1 MVSRRGFLQS
11 GAIAAAGAAA
21 VSSMGAATDS
31 KPMPPSIAALKS
43 MKSQAKPITI
53 DERRARIE
61 RARQLMSENK
71 LDAVLLGGG
80 TSLVYFSNIRWWL
93 SERFF
98 AMVLPAK
105 GEPFYVSPAFEEDRA
120 REQIAR
126 GPLGNSA
133 DVRIWQED
141 ENPYDKLA
149 QGLKDRGIASGR
161 LGIEE
166 TTYFVFSDN
175 IAKASPTL
183 QCVSAT
189 PVTAGCRMIKSEHE
203 IALMT
208 LANNVTLKA
217 FEAAWKALR
226 PGMTDAQFRE
236 LIEMAHD
243 QLGFP
248 GSSLVLVGQ
257 YAALPHGTINP
268 QTIKENDLVLIDGGC
283 KIEGYSSDISRTFV
297 VGKPTDKMK
306 QVFDI
311 VHRAQSTALTAAK
324 AGNPCG
330 GVDDA
335 ARKVIVDAGYGPD
348 YKYFSHRL
356 GHGIGMDGHEWPYL
370 VRGNKLPLQTNM
382 TFSDEPGIYIK
393 GEFGV
398 RLEDDQVI
406 TEKGGVL
413 MTPQSSSL
421 TEPFAT

>member
-11 GAIAAAGAAA
+11 GAVVGAGVIATSAGVAAEEQ
-21 VSSMGAATDS
+21 
-31 KPMPPSIAALKS
+31 KNMPAPIAALKS
-43 MKSQAKPITI
+43 MKSLAKPITVE
-53 DERRARIE
+53 ERRARIE
-61 RARQLMSENK
+61 RARQLMAENR

-80 TSLVYFSNIRWWL
+80 TSLLYFSNIRWWL

-120 REQIAR
+120 REQISR

-141 ENPYDKLA
+141 ENPYEKLA

-166 TTYFVFSDN
+166 TTYFVFAES
-175 IAKASPTL
+175 IARTAPTL
-183 QCVSAT
+183 ECVSAT

-203 IALMT
+203 IELMT
-208 LANNVTLKA
+208 LANKVTLAA
-217 FEAAWKALR
+217 FQAAWKALR
-226 PGMTDAQFRE
+226 PEMTDSQFRE
-236 LIEMAHD
+236 LIEAAHD

-257 YAALPHGTINP
+257 YSALPHGTTNP
-268 QTIKENDLVLIDGGC
+268 QTIRENDIVLIDGGC
-283 KIEGYSSDISRTFV
+283 KVEGYNSDISRTFV
-297 VGKPTDKMK
+297 LGKPTDKMK
-306 QVFDI
+306 RVFGI
-311 VHRAQSTALTAAK
+311 VQQAQSTALTAAK
-324 AGNPCG
+324 TGNACG
-330 GVDDA
+330 EVDDA
-335 ARKVIVDAGYGPD
+335 ARKVIGDAGYGPD
-348 YKYFSHRL
+348 YKYFAHRL

-370 VRGNKLPLQTNM
+370 VRGNKLPLQKNM

-406 TEKGGVL
+406 TEKGGEL
-413 MTPQSSSL
+413 MTPPSPSL

>member
-1 MVSRRGFLQS
+1 MISRRDFFKTSAVGAAAAVVAPTLAS
-11 GAIAAAGAAA
+11 AEDAALPPAIAA
-21 VSSMGAATDS
+21 
-31 KPMPPSIAALKS
+31 LES
-43 MKSQAKPITI
+43 MKAQAKPITN
-53 DERRARIE
+53 DERRMRIE
-61 RARQLMSENK
+61 QARNLMAQNK
-71 LDAVLLGGG
+71 LDAIMMSGG
-80 TSLVYFSNIRWWL
+80 TSLVYFSDIRWWL

-126 GPLGNSA
+126 GPLGSSA

-141 ENPYDKLA
+141 ESPYERLA
-149 QGLKDRGIASGR
+149 QGLKDRGITSGR

-175 IAKASPTL
+175 IAKTLPTV

-189 PVTAGCRMIKSEHE
+189 AVTAGCRMIKSEHE
-203 IALMT
+203 IELMT
-208 LANNVTLKA
+208 LANRVTVTA

-226 PGMTDAQFRE
+226 PGMTDAKFRE
-236 LIEMAHD
+236 LIEAAHD

-248 GSSLVLVGQ
+248 GSSLVLVGK
-257 YAALPHGTINP
+257 YSALPHGTINP
-268 QTIKENDLVLIDGGC
+268 QTIKDNDIVLIDGGC
-283 KIEGYSSDISRTFV
+283 KVEGYSSDISRTFV

-306 QVFDI
+306 QVFDV
-311 VHRAQSTALTAAK
+311 VHRAQAMALTAAK
-324 AGNPCG
+324 AGSPCG
-330 GVDDA
+330 GVDNA
-335 ARKVIVDAGYGPD
+335 ARKVITDAGYGPD

-370 VRGNKLPLQTNM
+370 VRGNKTLLQKNM

-406 TEKGGVL
+406 TENGGDL
-413 MTPQSSSL
+413 MTPPSKSL
-421 TEPFAT
+421 TEPF